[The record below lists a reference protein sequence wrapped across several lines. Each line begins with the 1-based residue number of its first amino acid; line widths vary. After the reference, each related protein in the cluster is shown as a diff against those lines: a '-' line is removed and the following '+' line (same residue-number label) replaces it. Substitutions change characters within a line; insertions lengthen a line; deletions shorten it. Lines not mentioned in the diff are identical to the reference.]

1 MKKKLAVIAAI
12 LGIVSMGSM
21 VSAKDMEIT
30 PGYYDVDFTKYDFID
45 TSLNTIQFP
54 QGSASFEPFF
64 KKLDTLVFENRG
76 KVRIL
81 PIGGSHL
88 QADVISGRIREHLVK
103 EYPGA
108 SAGRGFVFPYSAA
121 RTNTPASYASYY
133 KGIWDKNKNVQH
145 EITKPLGLLGIAVST
160 RDPRAEITLLLDK
173 YNTEPIWGETS
184 FRVFGYSDSNDV
196 EPVLRIDSMDVFGTF
211 DASSQS
217 YVFTSPRPIDTIQI
231 AFRWA
236 DTTKQAEVAAF
247 ITDSLFKD
255 SVARADSL
263 ARVADSLRMDSL
275 GITPPASSS
284 QQMAQAVAAD
294 SMFQG
299 DCEDVLDTNCLNRDE
314 DMQAALDSVAA
325 DTVPPRPHF
334 TLTGILAEN
343 NAPGITYT
351 NVGINGAKVANYFEE
366 ICPLFEKEMSYYKP
380 DLVIFAIGIN
390 DANVE
395 VFNDKQFRE
404 EYDKLIK
411 RIRKVSPKTAFIFET
426 NNDSYRKVRKKKY
439 VQHPNG
445 EIARKSFFMLADK
458 HKAGVWDKFSI
469 MGGLGSMAK
478 WEKADLAKKDKVHFK
493 TAGYHL
499 LGDMFYKALMQAY
512 FDHIANLPA
521 EAPVVAQAKP
531 VQAKPAPAP
540 TTIPAASSVAPK
552 TQAPSAKTASSTAT
566 APTKATA
573 PTAAPTAPANAKAA
587 AAIQA
592 KVAAPA
598 PTAASAKTAAP
609 AKPETTAQ
617 TEVPAKQPVAKTVA
631 PPQMPKIAAAA
642 HKDVPMP
649 EVVKQTAQPTQ
660 PKIQVPLKPIPQAAE
675 KPTAPAPSTTDSK

>member
-81 PIGGSHL
+81 HIGGSHL

-173 YNTEPIWGETS
+173 YNNEPIWGETS

-247 ITDSLFKD
+247 ITDSLYKD

-275 GITPPASSS
+275 GIAPPPASSQQAS
-284 QQMAQAVAAD
+284 QVVAAD

-351 NVGINGAKVANYFEE
+351 NVGINGAKVSNYFEE
-366 ICPLFEKEMSYYKP
+366 ACPLFEKEMSYYKP

-395 VFNDKQFRE
+395 VFNDKAFRE
-404 EYDKLIK
+404 DYDMLIK

-445 EIARKSFFMLADK
+445 EVARKAFFMLADK

-493 TAGYHL
+493 TAGYQL

-512 FDHIANLPA
+512 FDHIASLPA

-531 VQAKPAPAP
+531 AAAPAP
-540 TTIPAASSVAPK
+540 TPAPKTIPAASSVAPK
-552 TQAPSAKTASSTAT
+552 AQAPTAKTASSTAT
-566 APTKATA
+566 TATATAQAPTV
-573 PTAAPTAPANAKAA
+573 PANAKTAA
-587 AAIQA
+587 TIQA

-598 PTAASAKTAAP
+598 PTAAPTKPAETTP
-609 AKPETTAQ
+609 AKPETTAKA
-617 TEVPAKQPVAKTVA
+617 EVAAKQPAEKTVA

-649 EVVKQTAQPTQ
+649 EVVKQTAQPAQ
-660 PKIQVPLKPIPQAAE
+660 PQIQIPLKPQAQAAE
-675 KPTAPAPSTTDSK
+675 KPVTPTPNAPDKK

>member
-64 KKLDTLVFENRG
+64 TKLDTLVFENRG

-81 PIGGSHL
+81 HIGGSHL

-145 EITKPLGLLGIAVST
+145 EITKPLGLLGIAIST

-211 DASSQS
+211 DSTSQS

-275 GITPPASSS
+275 GITPPPASS
-284 QQMAQAVAAD
+284 QQASQVAAAD

-314 DMQAALDSVAA
+314 DLQAALDSAAA

-351 NVGINGAKVANYFEE
+351 NVGINGAKVSNYFEE
-366 ICPLFEKEMSYYKP
+366 VCPLFEKEMSYYKP

-390 DANVE
+390 DANVD
-395 VFNDKQFRE
+395 VFNDKIFRE
-404 EYDKLIK
+404 DYDKLIK

-426 NNDSYRKVRKKKY
+426 NNDSYRKVRKRKY

-445 EIARKSFFMLADK
+445 EVARKSFFMLADK

-493 TAGYHL
+493 TAGYQL
-499 LGDMFYKALMQAY
+499 LGDMFYKALIQAY
-512 FDHIANLPA
+512 FDHIASLPA
-521 EAPVVAQAKP
+521 ESPAVVQS
-531 VQAKPAPAP
+531 KPAQPQTPA
-540 TTIPAASSVAPK
+540 TIPAASSVAPK
-552 TQAPSAKTASSTAT
+552 VQATPTAKTASS
-566 APTKATA
+566 
-573 PTAAPTAPANAKAA
+573 AAPTIQAKAPQTPVEKTA
-587 AAIQA
+587 ATIQA
-592 KVAAPA
+592 KVATPL
-598 PTAASAKTAAP
+598 PSKSADAAP
-609 AKPETTAQ
+609 AKPEST
-617 TEVPAKQPVAKTVA
+617 AKQTAEKTVA
-631 PPQMPKIAAAA
+631 PPQMPKLAAAA

-649 EVVKQTAQPTQ
+649 EVVKQTAQPAQ
-660 PKIQVPLKPIPQAAE
+660 PKIQVPLKPEAQDA
-675 KPTAPAPSTTDSK
+675 K

>member
-64 KKLDTLVFENRG
+64 KKLDTLVYENRG

-81 PIGGSHL
+81 HIGGSHL

-145 EITKPLGLLGIAVST
+145 EITKPLGLLGIAIST

-211 DASSQS
+211 DSTSQS

-275 GITPPASSS
+275 GITPPPASS
-284 QQMAQAVAAD
+284 QQASQVAAAD

-314 DMQAALDSVAA
+314 DMQAALDSAAA

-351 NVGINGAKVANYFEE
+351 NVGINGAKVSNYFEE
-366 ICPLFEKEMSYYKP
+366 VCPLFEKEMSYYKP

-390 DANVE
+390 DANVD
-395 VFNDKQFRE
+395 VFNDKIFRE
-404 EYDKLIK
+404 DYDKLIK

-426 NNDSYRKVRKKKY
+426 NNDSYRKVRKRKY

-445 EIARKSFFMLADK
+445 EVARKSFFMLADK

-493 TAGYHL
+493 TAGYQL
-499 LGDMFYKALMQAY
+499 LGDMFYKALIQAY
-512 FDHIANLPA
+512 FDHIASLPA
-521 EAPVVAQAKP
+521 ESPAVVQS
-531 VQAKPAPAP
+531 KPAQPQTPA
-540 TTIPAASSVAPK
+540 TIPAASSVAPK
-552 TQAPSAKTASSTAT
+552 VQATPTAKTASS
-566 APTKATA
+566 
-573 PTAAPTAPANAKAA
+573 AAPTIQAKAPQTPVEKTA
-587 AAIQA
+587 ATIQA
-592 KVAAPA
+592 KVATPL
-598 PTAASAKTAAP
+598 PSKSADAAP
-609 AKPETTAQ
+609 AKPEST
-617 TEVPAKQPVAKTVA
+617 AKQTAEKTVA
-631 PPQMPKIAAAA
+631 PPQMPKLAAAA

-649 EVVKQTAQPTQ
+649 EVVKQTAQPAQ
-660 PKIQVPLKPIPQAAE
+660 PKIQVPLKPEAQDA
-675 KPTAPAPSTTDSK
+675 K

>member
-81 PIGGSHL
+81 HIGGSHL

-211 DASSQS
+211 DATSQS

-247 ITDSLFKD
+247 ITDSLYKD

-275 GITPPASSS
+275 GIAPPPASSQQAS
-284 QQMAQAVAAD
+284 QVVAAD

-351 NVGINGAKVANYFEE
+351 NVGINGAKVSNYFEE
-366 ICPLFEKEMSYYKP
+366 ACPLFEKEMSYYKP

-390 DANVE
+390 DANVD
-395 VFNDKQFRE
+395 VFNDKAFRE
-404 EYDKLIK
+404 DYDMLIK

-445 EIARKSFFMLADK
+445 EIARKAFFMLADK

-493 TAGYHL
+493 TAGYQL

-531 VQAKPAPAP
+531 AVAPAP
-540 TTIPAASSVAPK
+540 TPAPKTIPAASSVAPK
-552 TQAPSAKTASSTAT
+552 TQTPSAKTASSTAT
-566 APTKATA
+566 ASTTA
-573 PTAAPTAPANAKAA
+573 PAPATAPANAKTAA
-587 AAIQA
+587 TIQA

-598 PTAASAKTAAP
+598 PTAAPTKPAETTP
-609 AKPETTAQ
+609 AKPETTAKA
-617 TEVPAKQPVAKTVA
+617 EVTAKQPAEKTVA

-649 EVVKQTAQPTQ
+649 EVVKQTAQPAQ
-660 PKIQVPLKPIPQAAE
+660 PQIQIPLKPQAQAAE
-675 KPTAPAPSTTDSK
+675 KPVTPTPNAPDKK

>member
-81 PIGGSHL
+81 HIGGSHL

-145 EITKPLGLLGIAVST
+145 EITKPLGLLGIAIST

-211 DASSQS
+211 DATSQS

-247 ITDSLFKD
+247 ITDSLYKD

-275 GITPPASSS
+275 GITPPASSA
-284 QQMAQAVAAD
+284 QQMVQAVAAD

-314 DMQAALDSVAA
+314 DLQIALDSTAA

-351 NVGINGAKVANYFEE
+351 NVGINGAKVSNYFEE
-366 ICPLFEKEMSYYKP
+366 TCPLFEKEMSYYKP

-395 VFNDKQFRE
+395 VFNDKAFRE
-404 EYDKLIK
+404 DYDMLIK

-445 EIARKSFFMLADK
+445 EVARKAFFMLADK

-493 TAGYHL
+493 TAGYQL

-512 FDHIANLPA
+512 FDHIASLPA

-531 VQAKPAPAP
+531 AQAKPAPSQAP
-540 TTIPAASSVAPK
+540 ATIPAASSVAQK
-552 TQAPSAKTASSTAT
+552 TQTPSAKTASSTAT
-566 APTKATA
+566 APTTAPASAAAPANAKTA
-573 PTAAPTAPANAKAA
+573 PTAAPT
-587 AAIQA
+587 
-592 KVAAPA
+592 
-598 PTAASAKTAAP
+598 
-609 AKPETTAQ
+609 KPETTAK
-617 TEVPAKQPVAKTVA
+617 TEVAAKQPAEKTVA

-649 EVVKQTAQPTQ
+649 EVVKQTAQPAQ
-660 PKIQVPLKPIPQAAE
+660 PKIQVPLKPIPQPAE
-675 KPTAPAPSTTDSK
+675 TPKTQTPSATDSK

>member
-1 MKKKLAVIAAI
+1 
-12 LGIVSMGSM
+12 
-21 VSAKDMEIT
+21 MEIT
-30 PGYYDVDFTKYDFID
+30 PGYYDVDFAKYDFID

-54 QGSASFEPFF
+54 QGNASFETFF

-81 PIGGSHL
+81 HIGGSHL
-88 QADVISGRIREHLVK
+88 QADVISGRIREHLIK

-121 RTNTPASYASYY
+121 RTNTPASYASSY
-133 KGIWDKNKNVQH
+133 KGIWDKNKNVQR
-145 EITKPLGLLGIAVST
+145 EITKPLGLLGIAIST
-160 RDPRAEITLLLDK
+160 SDPRAELTLLLDK
-173 YNTEPIWGETS
+173 YNSEPIWGETS
-184 FRVFGYSDSNDV
+184 FRVFGFSDSNNV

-236 DTTKQAEVAAF
+236 DTTKQAEIAAF

-263 ARVADSLRMDSL
+263 ARVADSIRLDSL
-275 GITPPASSS
+275 GLLPSSS
-284 QQMAQAVAAD
+284 SVPQAAAAAD

-314 DMQAALDSVAA
+314 DLQAALKDSAA
-325 DTVPPRPHF
+325 VDTIPPRPRF

-366 ICPLFEKEMSYYKP
+366 TCPLFEKEMSYYKP

-395 VFNDKQFRE
+395 VFNDKQFRD
-404 EYDKLIK
+404 EYDMLIK

-426 NNDSYRKVRKKKY
+426 NNDSYRKIRKKKY

-445 EIARKSFFMLADK
+445 EIARKAFFMLADK

-493 TAGYHL
+493 TAGYQL

-512 FDHIANLPA
+512 FEHIANLPA
-521 EAPVVAQAKP
+521 EAPVIAKAEP
-531 VQAKPAPAP
+531 QAPASTLP
-540 TTIPAASSVAPK
+540 AKQAASVQSITTSTTKPLAV
-552 TQAPSAKTASSTAT
+552 QSSAKV
-566 APTKATA
+566 
-573 PTAAPTAPANAKAA
+573 TAPA
-587 AAIQA
+587 
-592 KVAAPA
+592 
-598 PTAASAKTAAP
+598 TKTA
-609 AKPETTAQ
+609 
-617 TEVPAKQPVAKTVA
+617 
-631 PPQMPKIAAAA
+631 PQMPKVASAAKA
-642 HKDVPMP
+642 DVPMP
-649 EVVKQTAQPTQ
+649 KVLQQASQNTQKQ
-660 PKIQVPLKPIPQAAE
+660 IQIPLKPQSQNTE
-675 KPTAPAPSTTDSK
+675 STAPKDK

>member
-81 PIGGSHL
+81 HIGGSHL

-145 EITKPLGLLGIAVST
+145 EITKPLGLLGIAIST

-211 DASSQS
+211 DSTSQS

-275 GITPPASSS
+275 GITPPPASS
-284 QQMAQAVAAD
+284 QQASQVAAAD

-351 NVGINGAKVANYFEE
+351 NVGINGAKVSNYFEE
-366 ICPLFEKEMSYYKP
+366 VCPLFEKEMSYYKP

-390 DANVE
+390 DANVD
-395 VFNDKQFRE
+395 VFNDKIFRE
-404 EYDKLIK
+404 DYDKLIK

-426 NNDSYRKVRKKKY
+426 NNDSYRKVRKRKY

-445 EIARKSFFMLADK
+445 EVARKSFFMLADK

-493 TAGYHL
+493 TAGYQL
-499 LGDMFYKALMQAY
+499 LGDMFYKALIQAY
-512 FDHIANLPA
+512 FDHIASLPA
-521 EAPVVAQAKP
+521 ESPAVVQS
-531 VQAKPAPAP
+531 KPAQPQTP
-540 TTIPAASSVAPK
+540 VTIPAASSVAPK
-552 TQAPSAKTASSTAT
+552 VQATPTAKTASS
-566 APTKATA
+566 
-573 PTAAPTAPANAKAA
+573 AAPTIQAKAPQTPVEKTA
-587 AAIQA
+587 ATIQA
-592 KVAAPA
+592 KVATPL
-598 PTAASAKTAAP
+598 PSKSADAAP
-609 AKPETTAQ
+609 AKPEST
-617 TEVPAKQPVAKTVA
+617 AKQTAEKTVA
-631 PPQMPKIAAAA
+631 PPQMPKLAAAA

-649 EVVKQTAQPTQ
+649 EVVKQTAQPAQ
-660 PKIQVPLKPIPQAAE
+660 PKIQVPLKPEAQDA
-675 KPTAPAPSTTDSK
+675 K

>member
-81 PIGGSHL
+81 HIGGSHL

-145 EITKPLGLLGIAVST
+145 EITKPLGLLGIAIST

-211 DASSQS
+211 DSTSQS

-275 GITPPASSS
+275 GITPPPASS
-284 QQMAQAVAAD
+284 QQAAQVAAAD

-314 DMQAALDSVAA
+314 DLQATLDSAAA

-351 NVGINGAKVANYFEE
+351 NVGINGAKVSNYFEE
-366 ICPLFEKEMSYYKP
+366 VCPLFEKEMSYYKP

-390 DANVE
+390 DANVD
-395 VFNDKQFRE
+395 VFNDKIFRE
-404 EYDKLIK
+404 DYDKLIQ

-426 NNDSYRKVRKKKY
+426 NNDSYRKVRKRKY

-445 EIARKSFFMLADK
+445 EVARKSFFMLADK

-493 TAGYHL
+493 TAGYQL
-499 LGDMFYKALMQAY
+499 LGDMFYKALIQAY
-512 FDHIANLPA
+512 FDHIASLPA
-521 EAPVVAQAKP
+521 ESPAVAQS
-531 VQAKPAPAP
+531 KPAQPQTPA
-540 TTIPAASSVAPK
+540 TIPAASSVAPK
-552 TQAPSAKTASSTAT
+552 VQATPTAKTASS
-566 APTKATA
+566 
-573 PTAAPTAPANAKAA
+573 AAPTIQAKAPQTPVEKTA
-587 AAIQA
+587 ATIQA
-592 KVAAPA
+592 KVATPL
-598 PTAASAKTAAP
+598 PSKSADAAP
-609 AKPETTAQ
+609 AKPEST
-617 TEVPAKQPVAKTVA
+617 AKQTAEKTVA
-631 PPQMPKIAAAA
+631 PPQMPKLAAAA

-649 EVVKQTAQPTQ
+649 EVVKQTAQPAQ
-660 PKIQVPLKPIPQAAE
+660 PKIQVPLKPEAQDA
-675 KPTAPAPSTTDSK
+675 K

>member
-81 PIGGSHL
+81 HIGGSHL

-145 EITKPLGLLGIAVST
+145 EITKPLGLLGIAIST

-211 DASSQS
+211 DSTSQS

-275 GITPPASSS
+275 GITPPPASS
-284 QQMAQAVAAD
+284 QQASQVAAAD

-314 DMQAALDSVAA
+314 DLQATLDSAAA

-351 NVGINGAKVANYFEE
+351 NVGINGAKVSNYFEE
-366 ICPLFEKEMSYYKP
+366 VCPLFEKEMSYYKP

-390 DANVE
+390 DANVD
-395 VFNDKQFRE
+395 VFNDKIFRE
-404 EYDKLIK
+404 DYDKLIK

-426 NNDSYRKVRKKKY
+426 NNDSYRKVRKRKY

-445 EIARKSFFMLADK
+445 EVARKSFFMLADK

-493 TAGYHL
+493 TAGYQL
-499 LGDMFYKALMQAY
+499 LGDMFYKALIQAY
-512 FDHIANLPA
+512 FDHIASLPA
-521 EAPVVAQAKP
+521 ESPAVVQS
-531 VQAKPAPAP
+531 KPAQPQTPA
-540 TTIPAASSVAPK
+540 TIPAASSVAPK
-552 TQAPSAKTASSTAT
+552 VQATPTAKTASS
-566 APTKATA
+566 
-573 PTAAPTAPANAKAA
+573 AAPTIQAKAPQTPVEKTA
-587 AAIQA
+587 ATIQA
-592 KVAAPA
+592 KVATPL
-598 PTAASAKTAAP
+598 PSKSADAAP
-609 AKPETTAQ
+609 AKPEST
-617 TEVPAKQPVAKTVA
+617 AKQTAEKTVA
-631 PPQMPKIAAAA
+631 PPQMPKLAAAA

-649 EVVKQTAQPTQ
+649 EVVKQTAQPAQ
-660 PKIQVPLKPIPQAAE
+660 PKIQVPLKPEAQDA
-675 KPTAPAPSTTDSK
+675 K

>member
-1 MKKKLAVIAAI
+1 VKKKLAVIAAF
-12 LGIVSMGSM
+12 LGLISITSM

-81 PIGGSHL
+81 HIGGSHL

-145 EITKPLGLLGIAVST
+145 EITKPLGLLGIAIST

-173 YNTEPIWGETS
+173 YNSEPIWGETS
-184 FRVFGYSDSNDV
+184 FRVFGFSDSNDV

-211 DASSQS
+211 DATSQS

-275 GITPPASSS
+275 GITPPASPTP
-284 QQMAQAVAAD
+284 QVAAD

-314 DMQAALDSVAA
+314 DQQAAKDSAAA

-366 ICPLFEKEMSYYKP
+366 TCPLFEKEMSYYKP

-404 EYDKLIK
+404 EYDTLIK

-426 NNDSYRKVRKKKY
+426 NNDSYRKVRKRKY

-445 EIARKSFFMLADK
+445 EVARKSFFMLADK

-493 TAGYHL
+493 TAGYQL

-521 EAPVVAQAKP
+521 EAPAVAQAKP
-531 VQAKPAPAP
+531 AQAKVPE
-540 TTIPAASSVAPK
+540 TIPAASSVAPK
-552 TQAPSAKTASSTAT
+552 AQTTPTAQTASSATPTIQAKTA
-566 APTKATA
+566 PTQVEKT
-573 PTAAPTAPANAKAA
+573 A

-592 KVAAPA
+592 KVATPL
-598 PTAASAKTAAP
+598 PSKSADAAP
-609 AKPETTAQ
+609 AKTDSA
-617 TEVPAKQPVAKTVA
+617 AKQPATKTVA
-631 PPQMPKIAAAA
+631 PPQMPKVAAAA
-642 HKDVPMP
+642 HADVPMP
-649 EVVKQTAQPTQ
+649 EVVKQTAQPAQ
-660 PKIQVPLKPIPQAAE
+660 PKIQVPLKPIAQPAE
-675 KPTAPAPSTTDSK
+675 KPTTPTPSATDAK

>member
-81 PIGGSHL
+81 HIGGSHL

-145 EITKPLGLLGIAVST
+145 EITKPLGLLGIAIST

-211 DASSQS
+211 DSTSQS

-275 GITPPASSS
+275 GITPPPASS
-284 QQMAQAVAAD
+284 QQASQVAAAD

-314 DMQAALDSVAA
+314 DLQATLDSAAA

-351 NVGINGAKVANYFEE
+351 NVGINGAKVSNYFEE
-366 ICPLFEKEMSYYKP
+366 VCPLFEKEMSYYKP

-390 DANVE
+390 DANVD
-395 VFNDKQFRE
+395 VFNDKIFRE
-404 EYDKLIK
+404 DYDKLIK

-426 NNDSYRKVRKKKY
+426 NNDSYRKVRKRKY

-445 EIARKSFFMLADK
+445 EVARKSFFMLADK

-493 TAGYHL
+493 TAGYQL
-499 LGDMFYKALMQAY
+499 LGDMFYKALIQAY
-512 FDHIANLPA
+512 FDHIASLPA
-521 EAPVVAQAKP
+521 ESPAVVQS
-531 VQAKPAPAP
+531 KPAQPQTPA
-540 TTIPAASSVAPK
+540 TIPAASSVAPK
-552 TQAPSAKTASSTAT
+552 VQATPTAKTASS
-566 APTKATA
+566 
-573 PTAAPTAPANAKAA
+573 AAPTIQAKAPQTPVEKTA
-587 AAIQA
+587 ATIQA
-592 KVAAPA
+592 KVATPL
-598 PTAASAKTAAP
+598 PSKSADAAP
-609 AKPETTAQ
+609 AKPEST
-617 TEVPAKQPVAKTVA
+617 AKQTAEKTVG
-631 PPQMPKIAAAA
+631 PPQMPKLAAAA

-649 EVVKQTAQPTQ
+649 EVVKQTAQPAQ
-660 PKIQVPLKPIPQAAE
+660 PKIQVPLKPEAQDA
-675 KPTAPAPSTTDSK
+675 K

>member
-1 MKKKLAVIAAI
+1 MIKKLAAIAVC
-12 LGIVSMGSM
+12 LGIFSLEAFS
-21 VSAKDMEIT
+21 KDMEIT

-45 TSLNTIQFP
+45 TTLNTIQFP
-54 QGSASFEPFF
+54 KGNATFEPFF
-64 KKLDTLVFENRG
+64 KKLDTLVFENKG

-81 PIGGSHL
+81 HIGGSHL

-108 SAGRGFVFPYSAA
+108 SAGRGFIFPYSAA

-133 KGIWDKNKNVQH
+133 KGIWDKSKNVQK
-145 EITKPLGLLGIAVST
+145 EITKQLGLLGIAVST
-160 RDPRAEITLLLDK
+160 SDPRAEITLLLDK
-173 YNTEPIWGETS
+173 YNSEPLWGETS
-184 FRVFGYSDSNDV
+184 FRLFGFSDSNNV
-196 EPVLRIDSMDVFGTF
+196 QPVLRIDSMDVSGTF
-211 DASSQS
+211 DTTSQS
-217 YVFTSPRPIDTIQI
+217 YVFISPRPIDTIQI

-263 ARVADSLRMDSL
+263 ARVADSLRLDSL
-275 GITPPASSS
+275 GLTPSSS
-284 QQMAQAVAAD
+284 SVAALPTAAPALD
-294 SMFQG
+294 TMFQD
-299 DCEDVLDTNCLNRDE
+299 DCGDVLDTNCLNREE
-314 DMQAALDSVAA
+314 DNRIPTEMAAQRDSIV
-325 DTVPPRPHF
+325 DTVPPRPRF

-351 NVGINGAKVANYFEE
+351 NVGINGARVQNYFEE

-395 VFNDKQFRE
+395 VFNDKQFRD
-404 EYDKLIK
+404 EYDQLIK
-411 RIRKVSPKTAFIFET
+411 RIQKVSPKTAFIFET

-445 EIARKSFFMLADK
+445 EVARKSFFMLAEK

-493 TAGYHL
+493 TAGYQL

-512 FDHIANLPA
+512 FDHIASLPA
-521 EAPVVAQAKP
+521 EEPVAAPPKAPP
-531 VQAKPAPAP
+531 VQA
-540 TTIPAASSVAPK
+540 
-552 TQAPSAKTASSTAT
+552 TAT
-566 APTKATA
+566 T
-573 PTAAPTAPANAKAA
+573 PTAQDK
-587 AAIQA
+587 
-592 KVAAPA
+592 K
-598 PTAASAKTAAP
+598 
-609 AKPETTAQ
+609 
-617 TEVPAKQPVAKTVA
+617 
-631 PPQMPKIAAAA
+631 
-642 HKDVPMP
+642 
-649 EVVKQTAQPTQ
+649 
-660 PKIQVPLKPIPQAAE
+660 
-675 KPTAPAPSTTDSK
+675 

>member
-81 PIGGSHL
+81 HIGGSHL

-145 EITKPLGLLGIAVST
+145 EITKPLGLLGIAIST

-173 YNTEPIWGETS
+173 YNSEPIWGETS
-184 FRVFGYSDSNDV
+184 FRVFGFSDSNNV
-196 EPVLRIDSMDVFGTF
+196 EPVLRIDSMDVFGTL
-211 DASSQS
+211 DTASQS

-231 AFRWA
+231 AFRWS
-236 DTTKQAEVAAF
+236 DSTKQAEVAAF
-247 ITDSLFKD
+247 ITDSLYKD

-263 ARVADSLRMDSL
+263 ARVADSLRLDSL
-275 GITPPASSS
+275 GLLPSSNS
-284 QQMAQAVAAD
+284 MAQVATAD

-314 DMQAALDSVAA
+314 ELQSAMRDSAAT

-351 NVGINGAKVANYFEE
+351 NVGINGAKVSNYFEE
-366 ICPLFEKEMSYYKP
+366 TCPLFEKEMSYYKP

-395 VFNDKQFRE
+395 VFNDKAFRE
-404 EYDKLIK
+404 DYDMLIK

-426 NNDSYRKVRKKKY
+426 NNDSYRKVRKRKY

-445 EIARKSFFMLADK
+445 EVARKSFFMLADK

-493 TAGYHL
+493 TAGYQL

-521 EAPVVAQAKP
+521 EDPVAAAQA
-531 VQAKPAPAP
+531 
-540 TTIPAASSVAPK
+540 
-552 TQAPSAKTASSTAT
+552 
-566 APTKATA
+566 
-573 PTAAPTAPANAKAA
+573 
-587 AAIQA
+587 
-592 KVAAPA
+592 
-598 PTAASAKTAAP
+598 
-609 AKPETTAQ
+609 
-617 TEVPAKQPVAKTVA
+617 
-631 PPQMPKIAAAA
+631 
-642 HKDVPMP
+642 
-649 EVVKQTAQPTQ
+649 
-660 PKIQVPLKPIPQAAE
+660 QAAE
-675 KPTAPAPSTTDSK
+675 KAAAQMTPQTASIAKQVSPKAVKDTPMKNSPMQATVASARKTKAEMPMPKVMQQTSKNTQQKIQIPLKPDAQSTEKK

>member
-1 MKKKLAVIAAI
+1 MRKKLAVIAAL
-12 LGIVSMGSM
+12 LGIFSIGSI
-21 VSAKDMEIT
+21 SAKDMEIT
-30 PGYYDVDFTKYDFID
+30 PGYYDVDFAKYDFID

-54 QGSASFEPFF
+54 QGNASFEPFF

-81 PIGGSHL
+81 HIGGSHL
-88 QADVISGRIREHLVK
+88 QADVISGRIREHLIK

-108 SAGRGFVFPYSAA
+108 SGGRGFVFPYSAA
-121 RTNTPASYASYY
+121 RTNTPASYASSY
-133 KGIWDKNKNVQH
+133 KGIWDKNKNVQR
-145 EITKPLGLLGIAVST
+145 EITKPLGLLGIAIST
-160 RDPRAEITLLLDK
+160 SDPRAEITLLLDK
-173 YNTEPIWGETS
+173 YNSEPIWGETS
-184 FRVFGYSDSNDV
+184 FRLFGFSDSNNV
-196 EPVLRIDSMDVFGTF
+196 EPVLRIDSMDVYGTL
-211 DASSQS
+211 DTASQS

-231 AFRWA
+231 AFRWT
-236 DTTKQAEVAAF
+236 DSTKQAEVAAF

-263 ARVADSLRMDSL
+263 ARVADSLRLDSL
-275 GITPPASSS
+275 GLLPPASSA
-284 QQMAQAVAAD
+284 AQIAAAD

-314 DMQAALDSVAA
+314 DLQAARDSAA
-325 DTVPPRPHF
+325 VDTVPPRPRF

-395 VFNDKQFRE
+395 VFNDKQFRD
-404 EYDKLIK
+404 EYDMLIK

-426 NNDSYRKVRKKKY
+426 NNDSYRKIRKKKY

-445 EIARKSFFMLADK
+445 EIARKAFFMLADK

-493 TAGYHL
+493 TAGYQL

-521 EAPVVAQAKP
+521 EAPVVAKATP
-531 VQAKPAPAP
+531 ATTAPAS
-540 TTIPAASSVAPK
+540 TIPAKQAASVQSI
-552 TQAPSAKTASSTAT
+552 TSSTK
-566 APTKATA
+566 PL
-573 PTAAPTAPANAKAA
+573 AAQSSAKAA
-587 AAIQA
+587 P
-592 KVAAPA
+592 K
-598 PTAASAKTAAP
+598 S
-609 AKPETTAQ
+609 
-617 TEVPAKQPVAKTVA
+617 VAKA
-631 PPQMPKIAAAA
+631 
-642 HKDVPMP
+642 DVPMP
-649 EVVKQTAQPTQ
+649 KVLKQASQNTQ
-660 PKIQVPLKPIPQAAE
+660 PQIQIPLKPQPQNTE
-675 KPTAPAPSTTDSK
+675 STAPKVQDK